1 MKTDKG
7 KVLGISLPILI
18 LLIAMVIVV
27 KASGVLNGERIT
39 AGEVIGVEFSEIDRI
54 RISQEVYY
62 LDDSDTA
69 LWATVTDTADM
80 QAIYDAISET
90 RVEKGDGF
98 DDGLAG
104 GSPRF
109 VTYILKNGDQAA
121 FRLVDD
127 QQLWMDTETCYWFK
141 TKFTLYDQLD
151 AVLEGYTF
159 VTTPGA

>member
-1 MKTDKG
+1 MKNDKG
-7 KVLGISLPILI
+7 KVLGISLSILI

-27 KASGVLNGERIT
+27 KASGILEGRWIT
-39 AGEVIGVEFSEIDRI
+39 AGDVIGVEFSEIERI

-62 LDDSDTA
+62 LDDPDTA
-69 LWATVTDTADM
+69 LWTTVTDRLDM
-80 QAIYDAISET
+80 QAIYDAISKT

-109 VTYILKNGDQAA
+109 VTYMLKNGDQVA

-127 QQLWMDTETCYWFK
+127 QQLWMDSETCYWFK
-141 TKFTLYDQLD
+141 AKFALYNQLD

-159 VTTPGA
+159 VTAPGA